1 LDARFKLAHVSPDG
15 YRIVK
20 ELDRYCGNSLDPA
33 IKELINLRASLIN
46 GCTFCVDQH
55 SVDLQREGMHV
66 RKIFSVTTWRE
77 SSFFT
82 DVERMALELTEA
94 ITNISGGVTDELWHR
109 AREIFSEEELGDVIL
124 AIGSINI
131 LNRIGISTQL
141 QPPPLD
147 C

>member
-1 LDARFKLAHVSPDG
+1 MDERFKLSSVSPDG

-33 IKELINLRASLIN
+33 IKDLISLRASLIN

-55 SVDLQREGMHV
+55 SVDLQRDGMHV

-77 SSFFT
+77 SPFFNEI
-82 DVERMALELTEA
+82 ERTALELTEA
-94 ITNISGGVTDELWHR
+94 ITNISEGVTDELWSR
-109 AREIFSEEELGDVIL
+109 ARSVFNEQELGDIIL

-131 LNRIGISTQL
+131 LNRIGVSTHL
-141 QPPPLD
+141 QPPALD